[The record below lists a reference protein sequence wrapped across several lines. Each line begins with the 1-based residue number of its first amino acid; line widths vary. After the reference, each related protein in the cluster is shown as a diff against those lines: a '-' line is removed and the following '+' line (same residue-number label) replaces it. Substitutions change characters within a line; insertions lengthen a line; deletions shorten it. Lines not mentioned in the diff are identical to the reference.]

1 MMLPKVHCK
10 KQKLEVVNIRVN
22 LPTLSFGFWKE
33 LSSTLIPN
41 LNPTVGRCKQCLP
54 LELTIKQ
61 LNVRS
66 L

>member
-1 MMLPKVHCK
+1 MHCK

-33 LSSTLIPN
+33 LSSTFIPN
-41 LNPTVGRCKQCLP
+41 LNPTVGRYKQCLP
-54 LELTIKQ
+54 IELIIKQ